1 MLDKIKKSQ
10 INEIGHQKGKERERE
25 KEVAADQINQRIKN
39 NQNNYDNLKEKQ

>member
-25 KEVAADQINQRIKN
+25 VAADQINQRIKN
-39 NQNNYDNLKEKQ
+39 NQNNYDN

>member
-1 MLDKIKKSQ
+1 MKLVIKKV
-10 INEIGHQKGKERERE
+10 KRERE